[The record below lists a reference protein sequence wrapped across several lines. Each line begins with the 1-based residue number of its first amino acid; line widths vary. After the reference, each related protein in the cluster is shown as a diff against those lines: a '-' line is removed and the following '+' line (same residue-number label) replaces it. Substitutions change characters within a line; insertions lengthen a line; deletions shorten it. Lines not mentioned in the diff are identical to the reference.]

1 MPQKDWNKKYLAS
14 PKGRAAV
21 KKRQGSE
28 NFKQSQKRYQSTEK
42 FKKHR
47 KEHPEIY
54 REPTLTNSVA
64 RLLVYQEDQ
73 LEHDPESL
81 TPAFISKISRLCIY
95 KKKEEKPT

>member
-1 MPQKDWNKKYLAS
+1 MSQKEWNKKYLAS
-14 PKGRAAV
+14 EKGRAAV
-21 KKRQGSE
+21 KRRHSSE
-28 NFKQSQKRYQSTEK
+28 AFKQAQKRYQSTEK
-42 FKKHR
+42 SKQHR

-73 LEHDPESL
+73 LGHDPESL
-81 TPAFISKISRLCIY
+81 TPEFISKISRLCIY